1 MKREG
6 GWQTGCRITA
16 VRLILKD
23 YFDWN
28 KELMKNVLILVDVQ
42 NGFIHNAENQVMVQ
56 KIGQLVQEGLFD
68 RTIATRYI
76 NTAGSNIIRLMGWTK
91 LLTEEEQ
98 TIPDIVNDYVDYVY
112 EKNIYSAYTDSLCQ
126 YLLQENDGKY
136 PEQVFLAGLDLGCCV
151 LETATDFFEA
161 GVRPFVLTSYCSCA
175 GGPEYFDAAILCL
188 KHLIGN
194 HHLISEECIQSSSQL
209 DLIVEKATQNCPC

>member
-1 MKREG
+1 M
-6 GWQTGCRITA
+6 
-16 VRLILKD
+16 
-23 YFDWN
+23 
-28 KELMKNVLILVDVQ
+28 NVLILVDVQ

-56 KIGQLVQEGLFD
+56 KLGKLVQEGFFD
-68 RTIATRYI
+68 RTIATKYV

-91 LLTEEEQ
+91 LLSEEEQ
-98 TIPDIVNDYVDYVY
+98 TIPDLIREHVDYID
-112 EKNIYSAYTDSLCQ
+112 EKTGYSAYTESLCQ
-126 YLLQENDGKY
+126 YLLRENAGKY

-194 HHLISEECIQSSSQL
+194 HHLITDQCITSKSRL
-209 DLIVEKATQNCPC
+209 EFIVENAKQSCPC